1 MWRRPNSAQSD
12 SRRELLQSI
21 RFLQEVRLQ
30 VHYLGIAD
38 RLSRIAGHEPGFDL
52 GPQARQS
59 PGEFT
64 STHARHHDIADQIDG
79 TVFVSRGKRVEPI
92 SRLNNVAAL
101 NVVALQPN
109 QFRCGPPGGR
119 FVLAAVNPWFPSESE
134 GRSLTTEWKGKC
146 RDHSSQIENEKPAER
161 SSPETGWP
169 ALAKR
174 GEG

>member
-1 MWRRPNSAQSD
+1 MWRRPNSAQS
-12 SRRELLQSI
+12 ELST
-21 RFLQEVRLQ
+21 RTVAEYKVLQEVRLQ

-52 GPQARQS
+52 RPQASQS

-79 TVFVSRGKRVEPI
+79 TVFVGRGKRVEAI

-109 QFRCGPPGGR
+109 QFRCGPPRGR

-134 GRSLTTEWKGKC
+134 GRSLTTE
-146 RDHSSQIENEKPAER
+146 
-161 SSPETGWP
+161 
-169 ALAKR
+169 
-174 GEG
+174 